1 MYTGQMTQETH
12 IKKGYKLFLNS
23 CGQQKTINEIQALF
37 DFFLTPE
44 EKNAISLRV
53 TLTQA
58 LLKGELTQ
66 REIASQLKVSIA
78 KITRGSN
85 MLKLISSKTK
95 SILINSLLNKDKE
108 KF

>member
-1 MYTGQMTQETH
+1 MYHILMTQEIH
-12 IKKGYKLFLNS
+12 IKKGYKLFLSS
-23 CGQQKTINEIQALF
+23 CNEQKTIGDIKAIF

-58 LLKGELTQ
+58 LLNGKLTQ
-66 REIASQLKVSIA
+66 REIASQFGVSIA

-85 MLKLISSKTK
+85 MLKLASDKAK
-95 SILINSLLNKDKE
+95 NILINSLLKKH
-108 KF
+108 KA

>member
-1 MYTGQMTQETH
+1 MYTSKMTQETY

-23 CGQQKTINEIQALF
+23 CNEQKTISEIQALF

-58 LLKGELTQ
+58 LLKGKLTQ
-66 REIASQLKVSIA
+66 REIASQFGVSIA

-85 MLKLISSKTK
+85 MLKLISDKTK
-95 SILINSLLNKDKE
+95 NILIKSLTKKDKA
-108 KF
+108 